1 MQCITI
7 KRART
12 WRYRKMRP
20 CIEKFSG
27 PVSLSPFQ
35 SWPDCIINTSGDDFR
50 KGQAAAW
57 PLAVSAQQSDR
68 VHAVGVLM
76 NLPEPDSESRA
87 RIAALRDGLRK
98 LGWIEGRN
106 LQIATRWGASDI
118 DRAKGY
124 AAELVAIKPE
134 VIFAGMTVPLTALHQ
149 ATQTIP
155 NVFAQSADPVASGFV
170 SSIAH
175 PGGNITGFSH
185 FEYTL
190 ATQWVELLKQ
200 IAPRISRIA
209 VLYDPSNK
217 EFSGVLPVMDK
228 AARAH
233 TLQMSSYPVRS
244 DNEIEHTLD
253 AFAREPNGGL
263 ILLPGPVMATHR
275 ELIISLATKHRLPNL
290 YALR

>member
-57 PLAVSAQQSDR
+57 PLAVAAQQSDR

-155 NVFAQSADPVASGFV
+155 IVFAQSADPVASGFV

-228 AARAH
+228 LRAR
-233 TLQMSSYPVRS
+233 TPCR
-244 DNEIEHTLD
+244 
-253 AFAREPNGGL
+253 
-263 ILLPGPVMATHR
+263 
-275 ELIISLATKHRLPNL
+275 
-290 YALR
+290 

>member
-35 SWPDCIINTSGDDFR
+35 SWPDCIINTSGYDFR

-57 PLAVSAQQSDR
+57 PLAVAAQQSDR

-134 VIFAGMTVPLTALHQ
+134 VIFAGTTVPLTALHQ
-149 ATQTIP
+149 PIRSR
-155 NVFAQSADPVASGFV
+155 VGLFRASLIREVISPDFPTLNTLSRHNGLSC
-170 SSIAH
+170 SSK
-175 PGGNITGFSH
+175 
-185 FEYTL
+185 
-190 ATQWVELLKQ
+190 LLQ
-200 IAPRISRIA
+200 
-209 VLYDPSNK
+209 
-217 EFSGVLPVMDK
+217 G
-228 AARAH
+228 
-233 TLQMSSYPVRS
+233 
-244 DNEIEHTLD
+244 
-253 AFAREPNGGL
+253 
-263 ILLPGPVMATHR
+263 
-275 ELIISLATKHRLPNL
+275 SLALPSSTTPL
-290 YALR
+290 TRSFLESCR